1 MYYTT
6 DIQSIFLF
14 LTVDF
19 CSTSE
24 SSFWVKI
31 PILQDSQLLD
41 KYHYIVLCSDC
52 NSKHFRKILIGKILQ
67 RLYIVSAN
75 VEKCCSDPPSTPF
88 RFKTLFPKLLGVL
101 TIDSSGLMIP
111 QLKIAPCTRAKPS
124 FSGRFPQPITG
135 QCQSIKSWMD
145 LLNDYPSSRGETTE
159 VCVVAA
165 SLPKC
170 SFCSDLSFSLSHRC
184 WSKRLFSKNSRNLH
198 LRIYFR
204 KLICDSY
211 LPFVMKSSDN
221 LFIRPSVSKYM
232 FDNYTSDAYW
242 VRKTLTLPS

>member
-19 CSTSE
+19 RRTSE

-31 PILQDSQLLD
+31 PILQDNQLLD

-52 NSKHFRKILIGKILQ
+52 NSKHFKKILTGKILQ

-75 VEKCCSDPPSTPF
+75 VEKCCSDLPSTPL

-111 QLKIAPCTRAKPS
+111 QLKIGPWTRAKPP

-135 QCQSIKSWMD
+135 QWQSVKSWMD
-145 LLNDYPSSRGETTE
+145 FLDDHPSSRGETAE
-159 VCVVAA
+159 VWVVTA

-170 SFCSDLSFSLSHRC
+170 SSCSDLSSSLSHRC
-184 WSKRLFSKNSRNLH
+184 WSKRFSSKNSRNLH
-198 LRIYFR
+198 LRIYF
-204 KLICDSY
+204 
-211 LPFVMKSSDN
+211 
-221 LFIRPSVSKYM
+221 
-232 FDNYTSDAYW
+232 
-242 VRKTLTLPS
+242 